1 MFFAFGYFPTS
12 TAQEP
17 KRDYNREEKD
27 DHSSQQSHHYIYRV
41 VRVPGHLVGLC
52 TKVGCT
58 FVAHHILRPEDGM
71 VQGGNRLV
79 SVQTGQS
86 LHIVSVTVLVEHF
99 PKSLLKAVTVDLT
112 QFEDF
117 SRSPRLQT
125 EQVVKL
131 VKEQW
136 YAQHWYPIVYGLLDS
151 IGSSVSHKH
160 FGLRVA
166 QEVLLGHPVH
176 YQCVV
181 AQRRGT
187 LSDVPPNHLLKSI
200 SRMSMYIVLHSHT
213 GDTGG

>member
-1 MFFAFGYFPTS
+1 MYFAFGYSPTS

-17 KRDYNREEKD
+17 KHDYNREEKD
-27 DHSSQQSHHYIYRV
+27 GHSSQQSHHYIYRV
-41 VRVPGHLVGLC
+41 VRIPGHPVRLS

-58 FVAHHILRPEDGM
+58 FVAHHILCPEDGM
-71 VQGGNRLV
+71 LQGGNGLV

-99 PKSLLKAVTVDLT
+99 PKSLLKGATVDSS

-117 SRSPRLQT
+117 SRSPLLQT
-125 EQVVKL
+125 EQVVIL
-131 VKEQW
+131 VKEQR
-136 YAQHWYPIVYGLLDS
+136 YAQHWYPVVYGLLDS

-160 FGLRVA
+160 LGLRVA

-181 AQRRGT
+181 AQSGGT
-187 LSDVPPNHLLKSI
+187 LSNVPPNHLFEKQI
-200 SRMSMYIVLHSHT
+200 KNDYKHST
-213 GDTGG
+213 TLSYW